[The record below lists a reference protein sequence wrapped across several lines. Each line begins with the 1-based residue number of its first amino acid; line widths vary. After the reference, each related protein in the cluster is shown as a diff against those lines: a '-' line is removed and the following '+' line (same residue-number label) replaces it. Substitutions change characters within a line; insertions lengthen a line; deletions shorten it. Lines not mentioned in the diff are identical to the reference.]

1 MERLPSMHNAFD
13 LMGSTPKP
21 GIVPHTYD
29 SHAQET
35 EMEGSEAQG
44 FPAH

>member
-13 LMGSTPKP
+13 LMGSTLKP
-21 GIVPHTYD
+21 GIVLHTYD

-44 FPAH
+44 FPEH